1 MGSIKYKTG
10 CVCQCILKIK
20 ISICGTHQETL
31 CHPFKVLR
39 NNYKTWL
46 SSETGYSNLHTRNL
60 QIKSLKPWKF
70 WECTR
75 NVYLAWCSQLF
86 ALHGSNLYEGNWWG
100 CFHQNKPGRPS
111 KTHSNASEAKS
122 HIYREKHSMSDPL
135 LSPRPHTQ
143 GQPTEILSV
152 WQWELPWRHTTWLGS
167 ERTWDAAGTELHRA
181 RTHRHPQATL
191 SHQRH
196 GRDHFW
202 GQRTLSKHE

>member
-60 QIKSLKPWKF
+60 QIKSLKNLEVLRMHQKCLSGMVQPAVCSAWIKPIRRKLVGMLPP
-70 WECTR
+70 EQTR
-75 NVYLAWCSQLF
+75 KAKQNT
-86 ALHGSNLYEGNWWG
+86 
-100 CFHQNKPGRPS
+100 FH
-111 KTHSNASEAKS
+111 TSEAKS

-181 RTHRHPQATL
+181 RTHRHPQPAL
-191 SHQRH
+191 SH
-196 GRDHFW
+196 
-202 GQRTLSKHE
+202 